1 MAVAHSSRDQ
11 PLDSELRA
19 GVTIITIII
28 IVTIVTIIIII
39 LAGGVMAVVLGEWG
53 GSAACGRLSY

>member
-19 GVTIITIII
+19 GVTII
-28 IVTIVTIIIII
+28 TIIIII

>member
-19 GVTIITIII
+19 GVTIII
-28 IVTIVTIIIII
+28 IVTIIITIIVII